1 LVLGIVA
8 TEDLVLEQFDVK
20 TAFLHGD
27 FKEDMYM
34 KQPEGFL
41 EKEKRTWFASW
52 KGVYMALNK
61 LLDNGIKSLTTLC
74 VEIGSWDYKQAIVAI
89 WRISTTPILSY
100 CYKLKKQLSL

>member
-1 LVLGIVA
+1 
-8 TEDLVLEQFDVK
+8 
-20 TAFLHGD
+20 
-27 FKEDMYM
+27 MYM

-74 VEIGSWDYKQAIVAI
+74 VEIGSW
-89 WRISTTPILSY
+89 
-100 CYKLKKQLSL
+100 